1 MVAAG
6 RYKFMPLF
14 YAFHHPIYQDIEFFD
29 LLNTVSYTD
38 EVKKMLFENTTFTS
52 SDLEHNHQGGDF
64 LFEGKIKRHK
74 MVVPKG
80 QISADT
86 WRTIS
91 RGIDEIELIFK
102 KAEEYLNVDTKDV
115 YRDTDLYHEIVSWRA
130 LLRSSEMLDTYQLKG
145 DVRNIYGEILPD
157 DLVGLT
163 ENSAAMMY
171 DFFDLK
177 LQGKDK
183 SKSSRN
189 YFDSDDDY

>member
-38 EVKKMLFENTTFTS
+38 EVKKMLFKNTTFTS

-74 MVVPKG
+74 VVVPKG

-163 ENSAAMMY
+163 ENAAAMMY

>member
-1 MVAAG
+1 
-6 RYKFMPLF
+6 MPLF

-38 EVKKMLFENTTFTS
+38 EVKKMLFKNTTFTS

-115 YRDTDLYHEIVSWRA
+115 YRDADLYHEIVSWRA

-163 ENSAAMMY
+163 ENAAAMMY

>member
-1 MVAAG
+1 
-6 RYKFMPLF
+6 MPLF

-38 EVKKMLFENTTFTS
+38 EVKKMLFKNTTFTS

-64 LFEGKIKRHK
+64 LFEGKIKRLK

-145 DVRNIYGEILPD
+145 DVRNIYGKFYLMI
-157 DLVGLT
+157 
-163 ENSAAMMY
+163 
-171 DFFDLK
+171 
-177 LQGKDK
+177 
-183 SKSSRN
+183 
-189 YFDSDDDY
+189 